1 MNHIV
6 AAPVRET
13 VQVRLPDGRAFDGP
27 LGTTVEAFLLTAVPE
42 AMTRDHIVGVLC
54 DGHLRELAQPLNS
67 DAHLVPL
74 TTRDPD
80 GARIYRRSLSF
91 LMIAAA
97 AEVFPGQVIT
107 VQHSMPFGGY
117 YCERDDNT
125 RVTLEE
131 LDHLRCSA
139 RSIRAGRLQD
149 TVRRGAGSTLKDG
162 LKERLASEFM
172 GSPHGA
178 VRESALGPS
187 PGRISS
193 VRSRAAR

>member
-1 MNHIV
+1 
-6 AAPVRET
+6 
-13 VQVRLPDGRAFDGP
+13 
-27 LGTTVEAFLLTAVPE
+27 
-42 AMTRDHIVGVLC
+42 MTRDHIVGVLC

-131 LDHLRCSA
+131 LTIC
-139 RSIRAGRLQD
+139 
-149 TVRRGAGSTLKDG
+149 
-162 LKERLASEFM
+162 
-172 GSPHGA
+172 
-178 VRESALGPS
+178 
-187 PGRISS
+187 
-193 VRSRAAR
+193 AAECANW